1 MLLIGY
7 GYYGYGSASG
17 ISPIITILLFIMIG
31 ISIWASYKVN
41 SNFEKFSKIE
51 SESGMTGRE
60 VARMI
65 LNRNGLSDVDIHQI
79 SGSLTDHYDP
89 RGKVIR
95 LSESVYDS
103 TSISAI
109 SVAAHEVGHA
119 IQDKEGYLM
128 LNFRSLLAPVV
139 GFTSR
144 FVFVL
149 IFMGFLLEFTN
160 LINLGILLYSLSVL
174 FHIVTLPVELN
185 ASKRALDNLT
195 YNGIITADEK
205 SSSKKVLGA
214 AAMTYVASMLVSIL
228 QLLRFIS
235 MRKD

>member
-1 MLLIGY
+1 MILVGY
-7 GYYGYGSASG
+7 GYGRGLG
-17 ISPIITILLFIMIG
+17 INPIITILLFVMIG
-31 ISIWASYKVN
+31 VSIWASFKVS
-41 SNFEKFSKIE
+41 SNFEKFSKVA
-51 SESGMTGRE
+51 SKSGMTGRE

-65 LNRNGLSDVDIHQI
+65 LNRNGLSDVDIQQI

-89 RGKVIR
+89 RDKVIR

-103 TSISAI
+103 TSIAAI

-119 IQDKEGYLM
+119 IQDKDGYLM

-160 LINLGILLYSLSVL
+160 LINLGIALYSLSVL

-195 YNGIITADEK
+195 YNGIITVEEK

-228 QLLRFIS
+228 Q
-235 MRKD
+235 

>member
-1 MLLIGY
+1 MILVGY
-7 GYYGYGSASG
+7 GYGRGLG
-17 ISPIITILLFIMIG
+17 INPIITILLFVMIG
-31 ISIWASYKVN
+31 VSIWASFKVS
-41 SNFEKFSKIE
+41 SNFEKFSKVA
-51 SESGMTGRE
+51 SKSGMTGRE

-65 LNRNGLSDVDIHQI
+65 LNRNGLSDVDIQQI

-89 RGKVIR
+89 RDKVIR

-103 TSISAI
+103 TSIAAI

-119 IQDKEGYLM
+119 IQDKDGYLM

-160 LINLGILLYSLSVL
+160 LINLGIALYSLSVL

-185 ASKRALDNLT
+185 ASKKALDNLT
-195 YNGIITADEK
+195 YNGIITVEEK

-235 MRKD
+235 MRRD

>member
-1 MLLIGY
+1 MILVGY
-7 GYYGYGSASG
+7 GYGRGLG
-17 ISPIITILLFIMIG
+17 INPIITILLFVMIG
-31 ISIWASYKVN
+31 VSIWASFKVS
-41 SNFEKFSKIE
+41 SNFEKFSKVA
-51 SESGMTGRE
+51 SKSGMTGRE

-65 LNRNGLSDVDIHQI
+65 LNRNGLSDVDIQQI

-89 RGKVIR
+89 RDKVIR

-103 TSISAI
+103 TSIAAI
-109 SVAAHEVGHA
+109 SVAAHEVAHA
-119 IQDKEGYLM
+119 IQDKDGYLM

-160 LINLGILLYSLSVL
+160 LINLGIALYSLSVL

-195 YNGIITADEK
+195 YNGIITVEEK

-235 MRKD
+235 MRRD

>member
-1 MLLIGY
+1 MILVRY
-7 GYYGYGSASG
+7 GYYGYGNGSG
-17 ISPIITILLFIMIG
+17 INPIITILLFVMIG
-31 ISIWASYKVN
+31 VSMWASYKVS
-41 SNFEKFSKIE
+41 SNFEKFSKVV
-51 SESGMTGRE
+51 SNSGMTGRE

-65 LNRNGLSDVDIHQI
+65 LNRNGLSDVDIQQI

-89 RGKVIR
+89 RSKVIR
-95 LSESVYDS
+95 LSETVYDS
-103 TSISAI
+103 TSIAAV

-149 IFMGFLLEFTN
+149 IFMGFLLEYTN
-160 LINLGILLYSLSVL
+160 LINLGIVLYSLSVL

-195 YNGIITADEK
+195 YNGIITLEEK

-235 MRKD
+235 MRRD

>member
-1 MLLIGY
+1 MILVGY
-7 GYYGYGSASG
+7 GYGRGLG
-17 ISPIITILLFIMIG
+17 INPIITILLFVMIG
-31 ISIWASYKVN
+31 VSIWASFKVS
-41 SNFEKFSKIE
+41 SNFEKFSKVA
-51 SESGMTGRE
+51 SKSGMTGRE

-65 LNRNGLSDVDIHQI
+65 LNRNGLSDVDIQQI

-89 RGKVIR
+89 RDKVIR

-103 TSISAI
+103 TSIAAI

-119 IQDKEGYLM
+119 IQDKDGYLM

-160 LINLGILLYSLSVL
+160 LINLGIALYSLSVL

-195 YNGIITADEK
+195 YNGIITVEEK

-235 MRKD
+235 MRRD

>member
-1 MLLIGY
+1 MILVGY
-7 GYYGYGSASG
+7 GYGRGLG
-17 ISPIITILLFIMIG
+17 INPIITILLFVMIG
-31 ISIWASYKVN
+31 VSIWASFKVS
-41 SNFEKFSKIE
+41 SNFEKFSKVA
-51 SESGMTGRE
+51 SKSGMTGRE

-65 LNRNGLSDVDIHQI
+65 LNRNGLSDVDIQQI

-89 RGKVIR
+89 RDKVIR

-103 TSISAI
+103 TSIAAI

-119 IQDKEGYLM
+119 IQDKDGYLM

-160 LINLGILLYSLSVL
+160 LINLGIALYSLSVL

-195 YNGIITADEK
+195 YNGIITVEEK

-228 QLLRFIS
+228 QLL
-235 MRKD
+235 

>member
-1 MLLIGY
+1 MILVGY
-7 GYYGYGSASG
+7 GYGRGLG
-17 ISPIITILLFIMIG
+17 INPIITILLFVMIG
-31 ISIWASYKVN
+31 VSIWASFKVS
-41 SNFEKFSKIE
+41 SNFEKFSKVA
-51 SESGMTGRE
+51 SKSGMTGRE

-65 LNRNGLSDVDIHQI
+65 LNRNGLSDVDIQQI

-89 RGKVIR
+89 RDKVIR

-103 TSISAI
+103 TSIAAI

-119 IQDKEGYLM
+119 IQDKDGYLM

-160 LINLGILLYSLSVL
+160 LINLGIALYSLSVL

-195 YNGIITADEK
+195 YNGIITVEEK

-235 MRKD
+235 